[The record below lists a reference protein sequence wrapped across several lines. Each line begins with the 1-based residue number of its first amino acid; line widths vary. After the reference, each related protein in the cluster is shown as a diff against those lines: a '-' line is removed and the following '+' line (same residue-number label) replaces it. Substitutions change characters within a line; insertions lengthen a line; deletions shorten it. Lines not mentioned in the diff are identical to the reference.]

1 VESYGRIFTCPKETE
16 NKFARRGGCHPL
28 DRQVLVDT
36 MGLVCGVLV
45 HAANGSDTEWG
56 SVLVIEAKGVL
67 KRVKKV
73 LVDMGYTGP
82 FHQACMDHLGA
93 LAEVSSKPP
102 SEKGFV
108 PVKWRWVSERTFG
121 TSTFT
126 GG

>member
-1 VESYGRIFTCPKETE
+1 
-16 NKFARRGGCHPL
+16 L

-36 MGLVCGVLV
+36 MGLVWGVLV

-56 SVLVIEAKGVL
+56 SVLVIEAMGVL

-93 LAEVSSKPP
+93 PAEVSSKPVFLSQRP
-102 SEKGFV
+102 FFCHN
-108 PVKWRWVSERTFG
+108 PDL
-121 TSTFT
+121 
-126 GG
+126 